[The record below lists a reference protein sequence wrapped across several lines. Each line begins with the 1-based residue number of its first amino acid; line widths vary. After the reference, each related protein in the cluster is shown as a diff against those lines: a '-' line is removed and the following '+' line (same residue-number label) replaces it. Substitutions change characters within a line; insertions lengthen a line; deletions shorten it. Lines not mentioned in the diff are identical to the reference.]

1 VSGHLKNEGPG
12 SAASGRLRHPRSGS
26 SNGKVVPAA
35 YPPPVDSQKE
45 FVKHGLDP
53 EDELI
58 EVGVAIV
65 GGGTAGLACANRL
78 LQLLGD
84 DAAGGGDLMERL
96 GEVPVA
102 VIEKAKTCGGHNLSG
117 AVMRPGPL
125 QELFPELTREQWR
138 EEGFAFGEV
147 KKESVYLL
155 PNGKAKIRIPPPPP
169 QHNHGNEVI
178 SVSALARYQ
187 QRVAEEAGAYIL
199 TETSAT
205 QLIVQDGRVVGVRS
219 GDKGRGKDGEPLSN
233 FEPGTDIKAQATV
246 LAEGCWGH
254 ITGAAIKEFDLAEGR
269 EPQVWELGVK
279 EVWKVPKPLDRVIHT
294 LGVWPLKLSA
304 KYGQIGGSWIYP
316 MKNEKTGE
324 DLVSIGF
331 IVDLDYADATT
342 SAHDLLQQIK
352 THPLFKG
359 VLEGGERVA
368 WGAKA
373 LPAGGYWAMPKLS
386 MPGAVLVGDAAGIM
400 NLASLKGVHYAIK
413 SGMLAAESIYAALKR
428 GESSFENYEQ
438 VVEDSIIGKDLW
450 EQRNTRQPF
459 QKGFIKG
466 GPLVNLMIATKGRFP
481 GGRWALHRNDAKPMF
496 IGKTKDSY
504 PKPDGKYTFDK
515 LSSVFITGNAT
526 RDDAP
531 NHIRIQKHVPREV
544 AETWRWMCPAGVYEI
559 PDDGEGGD
567 ESGSV
572 DVIVNYTNCVQC
584 GAITAKGGRLTTP
597 EGGDGPLYQIL

>member
-1 VSGHLKNEGPG
+1 M
-12 SAASGRLRHPRSGS
+12 S
-26 SNGKVVPAA
+26 SRNGAIPPAA
-35 YPPPVDSQKE
+35 FPPPVDPQRE
-45 FVKHGLDP
+45 FIKRGLDP

-78 LQLLGD
+78 LALLAED
-84 DAAGGGDLMERL
+84 PETMERL

-102 VIEKAKTCGGHNLSG
+102 VIEKAKTCGGHSLSG

-125 QELFPELTREQWR
+125 EELFPDMTREQWR

-147 KKESVYLL
+147 TKEAIYLL
-155 PNGKAKIRIPPPPP
+155 PSGRTKVRIPPPPP
-169 QHNHGNEVI
+169 QRNHGNEVI
-178 SVSALARYQ
+178 SVAALARYQ
-187 QRVAEEAGAYIL
+187 QRQAEEGGAYIL

-254 ITGAAIKEFDLAEGR
+254 MTGAAIREFDLAEGR

-279 EVWKVPKPLDRVIHT
+279 EIWKVPKPLDRVIHT
-294 LGVWPLKLSA
+294 LAGWPLKISA
-304 KYGQIGGSWIYP
+304 RYHQIGGSWIYP
-316 MKNEKTGE
+316 MKDTRSGD

-331 IVDLDYADATT
+331 VIDLDYADATT
-342 SAHDLLQQIK
+342 SAHDLLQEFK
-352 THPLFKG
+352 THPMVRKI
-359 VLEGGERVA
+359 LEGGERVA

-373 LPAGGYWAMPKLS
+373 IPAGGYWAMPKLS
-386 MPGAVLVGDAAGIM
+386 MPGAVLVGDGGGM
-400 NLASLKGVHYAIK
+400 VNLAALKGVHYAIK
-413 SGMLAAESIYAALKR
+413 SGALAAEAIYRALQR
-428 GESSFENYEQ
+428 GESSFESYEQ
-438 VVEDSIIGKDLW
+438 AVEDSVIGKDLW

-459 QKGFIKG
+459 AKGLLLG
-466 GPLVNLMIATKGRFP
+466 GPLVNLMIATRGRFP
-481 GGRWALHRNDAKPMF
+481 GGRWSLHRNDAQPMF
-496 IGKTKDSY
+496 IGKSKDRY

-515 LSSVFITGNAT
+515 LSSVFISGNAT

-531 NHIRIQKHVPREV
+531 NHIRVRKRVPREI
-544 AETWRWMCPAGVYEI
+544 AETWRWMCPAGVYEV
-559 PDDGEGGD
+559 PDDAPEHGD
-567 ESGSV
+567 V
-572 DVIVNYTNCVQC
+572 DVVVNYTNCVQC

-597 EGGDGPLYQIL
+597 EGGDGPLYQLL

>member
-1 VSGHLKNEGPG
+1 MRRSMSDGGHVM
-12 SAASGRLRHPRSGS
+12 H
-26 SNGKVVPAA
+26 NGKVAPAA
-35 YPPPVDSQKE
+35 FPPPVDSQKE
-45 FVKHGLDP
+45 FIKRGLDD
-53 EDELI
+53 EEELI

-84 DAAGGGDLMERL
+84 DPETMERL

-125 QELFPELTREQWR
+125 QELFPDLTRDQWR
-138 EEGFAFGEV
+138 ELGFAFGEV
-147 KKESVYLL
+147 TKEAVYLT
-155 PNGKAKIRIPPPPP
+155 PTSKRSVRIPTPPPFK
-169 QHNHGNEVI
+169 NHGNEVV

-187 QRVAEEAGAYIL
+187 QQQAEEGGAYIL

-205 QLIVQDGRVVGVRS
+205 QLVVQDGRVVGVRS
-219 GDKGRGKDGEPLSN
+219 GDKGRGKDGEPLGN
-233 FEPGTDIKAQATV
+233 FEPGTDIKARATV

-254 ITGAAIKEFDLAEGR
+254 LTGAAIREFDLARDR

-279 EVWKVPKPLDRVIHT
+279 EVWKVPEPLDRLIHT
-294 LGVWPLKLSA
+294 MGPWPLKISS
-304 KYGQIGGSWIYP
+304 KYGQIGGTWIYP
-316 MKNEKTGE
+316 MKNASGE

-331 IVDLDYADATT
+331 VVELEYADATT
-342 SAHDLLQQIK
+342 SAHDLLQTFK
-352 THPLFKG
+352 THPLVRKI
-359 VLEGGERVA
+359 LEGGERIA

-373 LPAGGYWAMPKLS
+373 LPGGGYWSMPKLS
-386 MPGAVLVGDAAGIM
+386 MPGAVLVGDSGGMVDTMA
-400 NLASLKGVHYAIK
+400 LKGVHHCIK

-428 GESSFENYEQ
+428 GSHDLSDYEQ
-438 VVEDSIIGKDLW
+438 AIDRSSVGRELW
-450 EQRNTRQPF
+450 EVRNARQPL
-459 QKGFIKG
+459 QKGLLIGGALSGLQQISKG
-466 GPLVNLMIATKGRFP
+466 KLPGRAD
-481 GGRWALHRNDAKPMF
+481 WHRNDETPMF
-496 IGKTKDSY
+496 VGDTKDSY
-504 PKPDGKYTFDK
+504 VKPDGKYTFDK

-531 NHIRIQKHVPREV
+531 NHIRVQKHVPREI

-559 PDDGEGGD
+559 PEDAPE
-567 ESGSV
+567 EGSV